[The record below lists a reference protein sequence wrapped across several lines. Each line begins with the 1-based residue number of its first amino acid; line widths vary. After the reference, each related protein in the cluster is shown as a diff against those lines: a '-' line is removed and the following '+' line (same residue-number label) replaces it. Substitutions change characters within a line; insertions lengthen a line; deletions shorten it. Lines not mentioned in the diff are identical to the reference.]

1 MTYEDVTNID
11 AVGVITAR
19 SDVSIAD
26 KIIHTG
32 DTNTAIRFPAADTF
46 SVETGGS
53 ERLRITSDGNLVMN
67 GASPNHDA
75 SSGSIFLIPPSGNPN
90 RGIKWSDT
98 SDTHYVKLE
107 PSVID
112 GLTINGYSG
121 VAFATGSRSNST
133 WAERLRIISDGKIGV
148 GVVSPQQKLDV
159 VGSAHTVAVFRP
171 DTNTVS
177 TYGDASVVNNLV
189 NLRMPYGSNPGSQ
202 TNNGARWGIKFQ
214 GRNDGA
220 EYGTD
225 AGKSASIYAVSEET
239 NSGYN
244 RQVGL
249 AFYTSPFDA
258 NQQERLRIASDG
270 KIGLDGMTNPVAK
283 LHIGTEDDATLTA
296 QTLFVEG
303 AKNGYAGY
311 AGLPQN
317 QLCVYDNRAS
327 TAGSG
332 GAIGFAANCGG
343 SQQTWIGAIESQ
355 RDSSTNN
362 ASNYAGSLVFWTRP
376 AQSTPTE
383 KLRIDSAGTIKCGT
397 SATLKA
403 EINSAI
409 GGHQFISQCSDNN
422 NGFEIYQQHGSTTT
436 RNTFAVYANTGGGN
450 AQELQFSIRGD
461 GCVTKPKSPAFSA
474 NLAGGNL
481 NMATHSSVI
490 VFNNQHFDTGNNY
503 NTSNGRFTAPVA
515 GRYYFG
521 VQIYAG
527 FGSGAVRVLHAQFQ
541 KMGPDVSAADMFGG
555 TSDAGGTSFH
565 PTGCGH
571 MLIDLATM
579 IGLHSIL
586 EVSVVQEVDIGQFT
600 LLVELDFS
608 VI

>member
-1 MTYEDVTNID
+1 MEF
-11 AVGVITAR
+11 
-19 SDVSIAD
+19 
-26 KIIHTG
+26 HTG
-32 DTNTAIRFPAADTF
+32 
-46 SVETGGS
+46 GG
-53 ERLRITSDGNLVMN
+53 ERLRITSDG
-67 GASPNHDA
+67 
-75 SSGSIFLIPPSGNPN
+75 
-90 RGIKWSDT
+90 
-98 SDTHYVKLE
+98 
-107 PSVID
+107 
-112 GLTINGYSG
+112 
-121 VAFATGSRSNST
+121 
-133 WAERLRIISDGKIGV
+133 KIGV
-148 GVVSPQQKLDV
+148 EVASPQQKLDV

-258 NQQERLRIASDG
+258 NQEERVRITSDG
-270 KIGLDGMTNPVAK
+270 KFG
-283 LHIGTEDDATLTA
+283 IGTDNPAGTLSIY
-296 QTLFVEG
+296 
-303 AKNGYAGY
+303 K
-311 AGLPQN
+311 
-317 QLCVYDNRAS
+317 
-327 TAGSG
+327 
-332 GAIGFAANCGG
+332 
-343 SQQTWIGAIESQ
+343 
-355 RDSSTNN
+355 
-362 ASNYAGSLVFWTRP
+362 ASNPYLYFQNSASGTTGSDGFSMVYSGSDMYIANRESGILSYENP
-376 AQSTPTE
+376 GGTE
-383 KLRIDSAGTIKCGT
+383 RLRIDSAGTIKCGT
-397 SATLKA
+397 SSVLKA

-409 GGHQFISQCSDNN
+409 GGHQFISQCDDNN

-436 RNTFAVYANTGGGN
+436 RNTFAVYANTGGGG

-461 GCVTKPKSPAFSA
+461 GCVTKPKSSAFSA

-481 NMATHSSVI
+481 NMATHNSVI

-527 FGSGAVRVLHAQFQ
+527 FGSGHVRVLHAQFQ
-541 KMGPDVSAADMFGG
+541 KNGP
-555 TSDAGGTSFH
+555 TLQQQI
-565 PTGCGH
+565 C
-571 MLIDLATM
+571 L
-579 IGLHSIL
+579 
-586 EVSVVQEVDIGQFT
+586 VVLQIMVELLTTQQDVDI
-600 LLVELDFS
+600 
-608 VI
+608 